1 MGRLSIDQLIE
12 DNMIVNKVVCDGC
25 GKEKNLINKPY
36 VNAHG
41 KKDEWQTLHKEGNR
55 FSDNLVNDKHFCSS
69 GCIISY
75 LDQVSADK

>member
-41 KKDEWQTLHKEGNR
+41 KKDRGVANT
-55 FSDNLVNDKHFCSS
+55 
-69 GCIISY
+69 
-75 LDQVSADK
+75 A